1 MCILQT
7 TYKLHICIKNKI
19 HLIFYL
25 RVGVICDVR
34 GFRVK
39 RLQFL
44 SCTKQLFFLLDITNL
59 FSYIIHVIL
68 KLLVSSDLTCVI
80 FVFDLVQMVA
90 NQSVFANMVN
100 AVCN

>member
-1 MCILQT
+1 MPPVFKL
-7 TYKLHICIKNKI
+7 YKTAL
-19 HLIFYL
+19 
-25 RVGVICDVR
+25 
-34 GFRVK
+34 
-39 RLQFL
+39 
-44 SCTKQLFFLLDITNL
+44 FLLDITNL
-59 FSYIIHVIL
+59 FSYIIHFIL